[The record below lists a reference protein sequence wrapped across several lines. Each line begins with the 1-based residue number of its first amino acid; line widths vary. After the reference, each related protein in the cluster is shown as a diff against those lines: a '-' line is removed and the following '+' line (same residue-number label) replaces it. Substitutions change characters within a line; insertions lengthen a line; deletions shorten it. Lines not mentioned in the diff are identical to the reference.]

1 MIMEL
6 FDSLSA
12 TIDAIDKDL
21 CSKTSRVTTH
31 AESNNNKIT
40 QGTEGQIE
48 ECIPLY
54 NNNSYGA
61 HTTYMELDDN
71 LILRSEEQ
79 AETVTFMSYYTN
91 IDEEEVGFVENTLED
106 RGDDSLVV
114 ECTEESREPG
124 SYKRALA

>member
-1 MIMEL
+1 MIMQLLERQERQ

-21 CSKTSRVTTH
+21 CSKTSRVITH

-61 HTTYMELDDN
+61 HTTYMECDY
-71 LILRSEEQ
+71 EE
-79 AETVTFMSYYTN
+79 
-91 IDEEEVGFVENTLED
+91 DEIQQEA
-106 RGDDSLVV
+106 
-114 ECTEESREPG
+114 EESMHELNH
-124 SYKRALA
+124 SLNAQ